1 VQGIVEKGGGHITC
15 ESELGKGAK
24 FTIFFPAV
32 ESIQTPGQEV
42 GPSSQLPGPDTILVV
57 EDVSSVA
64 ELTKRVLT
72 KAGYS
77 VIIAGNGQ
85 EALEIFETK
94 KREISLVILDLLMP
108 EMSGKDCLMEMV
120 KIDPSVRVL
129 IASGFAP
136 EDELHE
142 KISPLVKGFLHK
154 PFAIAELLAAVV
166 SALGSN

>member
-1 VQGIVEKGGGHITC
+1 VEKGGGHITC
-15 ESELGKGAK
+15 ESELGKGSK
-24 FTIFFPAV
+24 FTIYFPAF
-32 ESIQTPGQEV
+32 ESTQTPDQEV
-42 GPSSQLPGPDTILVV
+42 GLSSQSAVADTILVI
-57 EDVSSVA
+57 EDVSSIA
-64 ELTKRVLT
+64 ELTNRVLT

-85 EALEIFETK
+85 EALEIYETRK
-94 KREISLVILDLLMP
+94 GEISLVILDLLMP

-120 KIDPSVRVL
+120 RIDPSVRVL

-166 SALGSN
+166 SALGRN